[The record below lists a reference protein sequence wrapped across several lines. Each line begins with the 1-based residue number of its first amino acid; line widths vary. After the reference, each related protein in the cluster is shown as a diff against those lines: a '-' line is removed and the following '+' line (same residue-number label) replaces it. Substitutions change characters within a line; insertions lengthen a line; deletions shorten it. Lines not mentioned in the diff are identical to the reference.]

1 MLEKESLPQQDPF
14 LQAKIRI
21 HNSHF
26 HNSLVPWVF
35 HRSNYKIYLINFI
48 IILFIYLIFDKST
61 HLFYI
66 QSLCNVELFMEILC
80 EFLLN

>member
-26 HNSLVPWVF
+26 HNSL

-48 IILFIYLIFDKST
+48 IILFIYLVFDKST